1 MESDKEMLIASNKSL
16 AEYNLTKQP
25 KLNQGREM
33 LSLEYDRVAKLK
45 EEYDSLMSRIG
56 KSDTNCVLDHGS

>member
-1 MESDKEMLIASNKSL
+1 MLIASNKSL